1 MARLKIRSSSM
12 VMETKA
18 TTALATKTADIGREP
33 SSKRARVRPRALA
46 IAIIAVTT
54 TNLVPELRE

>member
-1 MARLKIRSSSM
+1 MARLKTNSSSM

-18 TTALATKTADIGREP
+18 TTALATNTAEIGREP

-46 IAIIAVTT
+46 IATIPVTI
-54 TNLVPELRE
+54 TNFVPELRE